1 MKTLAPISLTKTESA
16 DQIELT
22 ETFKARQLQKLS
34 EERQALKS
42 RDAISKRRMLREL
55 EMARQNEISTLYQMQ
70 RQQLRHDQAMAK
82 RTIEELERLNNIFGP
97 IEGEDFKQ
105 KVVVEKEERA
115 EDAKSELDQ

>member
-105 KVVVEKEERA
+105 RVVVEKEERA
-115 EDAKSELDQ
+115 EDAKS

>member
-105 KVVVEKEERA
+105 RVVVEKEERA